1 MESVILIIFRQVYH
15 QHVAPVAQVFDRDKR
30 YKRSIYIGA
39 PVTAVCYLNDDGDI
53 LVAMGLR
60 LVVLRA
66 SQYDKAPT
74 SKKVGVHECRT
85 VPYCISGKRTA
96 LRNQCSTALTCC
108 CCSPHSQLNPH
119 SLTCTKAIRMNARKA
134 PPDMTP

>member
-1 MESVILIIFRQVYH
+1 MFSRTQLTRPVLRYDHH
-15 QHVAPVAQVFDRDKR
+15 QPPAVQVFDRDKR

-39 PVTAVCYLNDDGDI
+39 PVTAVCYLNDEGDI

-74 SKKVGVHECRT
+74 SKKVGAART
-85 VPYCISGKRTA
+85 GAVRQDPHATSSTSPVRKCLLAARLSRLCAKISTRRPVPPRRQCAESSA
-96 LRNQCSTALTCC
+96 LRHT
-108 CCSPHSQLNPH
+108 
-119 SLTCTKAIRMNARKA
+119 R
-134 PPDMTP
+134 